1 MKPRSN
7 SSNKAKKQ
15 VFEDKIAINYSSLET
30 SCDLCLKRLS
40 YKSTEKLFKKKTK
53 LKNPNLILKTDIFR
67 GHNRLRITAKIDI

>member
-15 VFEDKIAINYSSLET
+15 VFEAKIAISYSSLET

-40 YKSTEKLFKKKTK
+40 NKSTEKLFKKRRSSKTQ
-53 LKNPNLILKTDIFR
+53 I
-67 GHNRLRITAKIDI
+67 